1 MGEELKL
8 KKPYPLWKLE
18 YEEIES
24 RGEAVGTYN
33 ICVKI
38 DKYSEWA
45 EIYNTFSEPWAKIA
59 LKRLQEIF
67 DIHIYKWLISE
78 NNNPMMFEVN
88 DQVYKTTFVLPY
100 QSCICGEQIAG
111 NQRYGE
117 LAIGD
122 IKFDYVRDLIFFY
135 NSGTVLVKSNQVFL
149 DGELIMTS
157 KVLSDVCDMIGQSMS
172 MLDSDP
178 AKLIKYIKA
187 QYDNVDEYV
196 CNGYTA
202 YNLQEQY

>member
-1 MGEELKL
+1 MQNFKFM
-8 KKPYPLWKLE
+8 KPYPLWKLE

-33 ICVKI
+33 VCVKV
-38 DKYSEWA
+38 DKYTDWIELYS
-45 EIYNTFSEPWAKIA
+45 TFSEPWAKIA
-59 LKRLQEIF
+59 LLTTE
-67 DIHIYKWLISE
+67 E
-78 NNNPMMFEVN
+78 NNPAMFEVN
-88 DQVYKTTFVLPY
+88 DQVYKTTYVFPY
-100 QSCICGEQIAG
+100 QSCICGKQIEG
-111 NQRYGE
+111 NHRYGE
-117 LAIGD
+117 FRVDD

-202 YNLQEQY
+202 YNLQEN